1 MYKCV
6 ECGWE
11 SAAITGRNC
20 VSCGTYLKPDAI
32 DVQQCEQG
40 IRIKPD
46 EVTQKNHDMC
56 QSIARTRTGLRML
69 KNGSY
74 ALPDYLLY
82 VGPKAN
88 NIPNSIWDIPVI
100 CTVIPLN
107 HIDLGTAVNVNFLP
121 CYAASIVFK
130 LNDIYA
136 FVAGYEG
143 HYEE

>member
-1 MYKCV
+1 
-6 ECGWE
+6 
-11 SAAITGRNC
+11 
-20 VSCGTYLKPDAI
+20 
-32 DVQQCEQG
+32 
-40 IRIKPD
+40 
-46 EVTQKNHDMC
+46 
-56 QSIARTRTGLRML
+56 ML